1 VSKKKALKHTEDVEQ
16 VNMGGPCKLQSGAVA
31 PACTDNFQV
40 MPFTFEGK
48 EWQSWSSAIKLARLH
63 AQNASPHVT
72 TA

>member
-1 VSKKKALKHTEDVEQ
+1 VSKKNELKHNEDVKQ
-16 VNMGGPCKLQSGAVA
+16 VNMGGPCTLQSGAVA

-40 MPFTFEGK
+40 IPFTFDGK

-63 AQNASPHVT
+63 AHNSSSHVT